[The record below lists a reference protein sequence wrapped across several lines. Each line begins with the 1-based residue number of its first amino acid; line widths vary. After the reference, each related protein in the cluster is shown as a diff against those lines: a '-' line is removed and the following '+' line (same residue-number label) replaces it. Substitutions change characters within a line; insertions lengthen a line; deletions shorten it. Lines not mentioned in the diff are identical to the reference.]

1 MNLLSQGVLRHG
13 SISFEASICVPNCM
27 LRLSRSG
34 SRRAAGKNSVK
45 DAMSLGLDCMD
56 LAYIWL
62 SASPVVDGQPP
73 NVKAGRIEYRYLV
86 CSCSRSIAIVKLSTL
101 KTDESTAMA
110 PALGT
115 NSTASSFNATAASQS
130 AAAHLSPLTALVLT
144 VMLAVLATIVCSVA
158 LVRVLIQC
166 LALKKQLAKR
176 KKKQQAIRPFVLRS
190 GSSKVELVAGSQGPK
205 PLLLPTMNTVRS
217 SRGKASLASRFLPK
231 WGATNV
237 ERISKADVEHA
248 PSPTLVGSDFEDKP
262 KDLLSPEWTPRL
274 LYCSFPIAR
283 DVHPSATI
291 VSLPAPVATAESK
304 PLVAMFSE
312 DLSAPTLESIP
323 EAGLTVDIV
332 EVSPSVSG
340 SAFASLLVAADVNA
354 PGDPAAV
361 PTIVVHDCSRPG
373 SAAMHFDE
381 ADDRLSLRVPSFSW
395 LPYLDDEEP
404 EEATAHEGS

>member
-1 MNLLSQGVLRHG
+1 
-13 SISFEASICVPNCM
+13 
-27 LRLSRSG
+27 
-34 SRRAAGKNSVK
+34 
-45 DAMSLGLDCMD
+45 MSLGLDCMD

-237 ERISKADVEHA
+237 ERVRYRPSVPFLHTDRCEHKISKADVEHA

-323 EAGLTVDIV
+323 EDGLTVDIV